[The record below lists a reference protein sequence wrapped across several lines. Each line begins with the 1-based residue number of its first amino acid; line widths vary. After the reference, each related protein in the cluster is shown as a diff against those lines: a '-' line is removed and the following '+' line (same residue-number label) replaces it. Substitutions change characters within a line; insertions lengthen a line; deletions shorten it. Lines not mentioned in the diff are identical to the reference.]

1 MPRLIPG
8 QVPTIRL
15 AGAADPI
22 EETLTDEQRRTLFET
37 PGATVTAVVT
47 LAVTSYTGHTNSE
60 KDPQV
65 KLVVIGAEPA
75 RDAHQE
81 QQLAEVMR
89 AMYRRRE
96 MAGTLDEAGT
106 GDRVH
111 DQAVDDLLDS
121 HPDENEFQ
129 SWRRDRRGRD

>member
-15 AGAADPI
+15 AAGADPI
-22 EETLTDEQRRTLFET
+22 EETLTDEQRRALFEQ
-37 PGATVTAVVT
+37 PGTTVTAVVT
-47 LAVTSYTGHTNSE
+47 LAVTSYTGHTNAE

-65 KLVVIGAEPA
+65 KVTVVSAEAA
-75 RDAHQE
+75 RDVHQE

-106 GDRVH
+106 GERVH
-111 DQAVDDLLDS
+111 DQAVDDLLDG
-121 HPDENEFQ
+121 HPDEDDFR